1 MRRLIP
7 LSGPLLRLAMVN
19 FLASIGFG
27 MYASGN
33 AIYFTRYVGLPVSQV
48 GVGLTVAGLVWLPLS
63 IHLGQFADK
72 VGARRATVVM
82 GVAQVLLLVAAT
94 AVHGLAEFVVV
105 VSLLGVFVQG
115 GWICREALVA
125 EMVDGEARV
134 SVSAY
139 LRSAFNVGIIL
150 GALAAGLALTLDDA
164 PAYLGLISGSALA
177 EAAAAVLCLGLPKRE
192 AGPQRRADA
201 VPIRHAVRDVPY
213 LTLSVLYG
221 LLAVGDI
228 VLRIGIPLWIV
239 TLSGLPRGLGAWLY
253 GLNAVLVVA
262 LQVPLSR
269 GAETFGGVRR
279 LLLLASFASTASCL
293 AIAVSA
299 GVPALVGAGALVASV
314 VLLSLSEVWSSAA
327 GWKLRYELAPAR
339 AQGTWG
345 GVFAL
350 GSSVNLVVGP
360 AVVTLVVERYE
371 ATGWAALAA
380 GFFLVAAAVVPAM
393 AWALRTRAAGPAE
406 EVASQRAGTQGTGSR
421 GAEGKEAKTK
431 EVKS

>member
-1 MRRLIP
+1 M
-7 LSGPLLRLAMVN
+7 N

-48 GVGLTVAGLVWLPLS
+48 GIGLTVAGLVWLPLS
-63 IHLGQFADK
+63 IHLGRFADK
-72 VGARRATVVM
+72 VGARGATVFM

-94 AVHGLAEFVVV
+94 AVHGLVEFVVV

-125 EMVDGEARV
+125 EMTDSEARV
-134 SVSAY
+134 TVSAY

-164 PAYLGLISGSALA
+164 PAYLALILGSALA
-177 EAAAAVLCLGLPKRE
+177 EAAATVLCLGLPKRA
-192 AGPQRRADA
+192 AGPEWRADV
-201 VPIRHAVRDVPY
+201 VPIRNAVRDVPY

-239 TLSGLPRGLGAWLY
+239 THSGLPSGLGAWLY

-269 GAETFGGVRR
+269 AAETFGGVRR
-279 LLLLASFASTASCL
+279 LLLLASFASTVSCL
-293 AIAVSA
+293 AIAVST
-299 GVPALVGAGALVASV
+299 GMPALVGVSALVVSV

-327 GWKLRYELAPAR
+327 GWKLRYELAPPQ

-350 GSSVNLVVGP
+350 GSSINLVLGP
-360 AVVTLVVERYE
+360 AVVTLVVERYA
-371 ATGWAALAA
+371 ATGWAALSA
-380 GFFLVAAAVVPAM
+380 GFLLVAAAVVPAM
-393 AWALRTRAAGPAE
+393 AWALRTRATGRAGAPR
-406 EVASQRAGTQGTGSR
+406 EVAGSPQT
-421 GAEGKEAKTK
+421 KEAKTK
-431 EVKS
+431 GVKS

>member
-1 MRRLIP
+1 MRRPIP
-7 LSGPLLRLAMVN
+7 LSGVLLRLAVVN

-63 IHLGQFADK
+63 IHLGRFADK

-125 EMVDGEARV
+125 EMVDSEARV

-164 PAYLGLISGSALA
+164 PAYLGLILGSALA
-177 EAAAAVLCLGLPKRE
+177 EGAATVLCLGLPKRA
-192 AGPQRRADA
+192 AGPERRADA
-201 VPIRHAVRDVPY
+201 VPIRHALRDVPY

-221 LLAVGDI
+221 LLAIGDI

-299 GVPALVGAGALVASV
+299 GVPALVGAGALVVSV
-314 VLLSLSEVWSSAA
+314 ALLSLSEVWSSAA

-350 GSSVNLVVGP
+350 GSSVNLVLGP
-360 AVVTLVVERYE
+360 AVVTLVVGRYE
-371 ATGWAALAA
+371 ATGWAVLAA
-380 GFFLVAAAVVPAM
+380 GFLLVAAAVVPVM
-393 AWALRTRAAGPAE
+393 AWAMRTRTTGPVDEAE
-406 EVASQRAGTQGTGSR
+406 SQDSEAREVKT
-421 GAEGKEAKTK
+421 KEAK
-431 EVKS
+431 S

>member
-7 LSGPLLRLAMVN
+7 LSGPLLRLTGVN

-48 GVGLTVAGLVWLPLS
+48 GIGLTVAGLVWLPLS
-63 IHLGQFADK
+63 IHLGRFADK
-72 VGARRATVVM
+72 VGARGATVFM

-94 AVHGLAEFVVV
+94 AVHGLVEFVVV

-125 EMVDGEARV
+125 EMTDSEARV
-134 SVSAY
+134 TVSAY

-164 PAYLGLISGSALA
+164 PAYLALILGSALA
-177 EAAAAVLCLGLPKRE
+177 EAAATVLCLGLPKRA
-192 AGPQRRADA
+192 AGPEWRADV
-201 VPIRHAVRDVPY
+201 VPIRNAVRDVPY

-239 TLSGLPRGLGAWLY
+239 THSGLPSGLGAWLY

-269 GAETFGGVRR
+269 AAETFGGVRR
-279 LLLLASFASTASCL
+279 LLLLASFASTVSCL
-293 AIAVSA
+293 AIAVST
-299 GVPALVGAGALVASV
+299 GMPALVGVSALVVSV

-327 GWKLRYELAPAR
+327 GWKLRYELAPPQ

-350 GSSVNLVVGP
+350 GSSINLVLGP
-360 AVVTLVVERYE
+360 AVVTLVVERYA
-371 ATGWAALAA
+371 ATGWAALSA
-380 GFFLVAAAVVPAM
+380 GFLLVAAAVVPAM
-393 AWALRTRAAGPAE
+393 AWALRTRATGRAGAPR
-406 EVASQRAGTQGTGSR
+406 EVAGSPQT
-421 GAEGKEAKTK
+421 KEAKTK
-431 EVKS
+431 GVKS

>member
-1 MRRLIP
+1 MRRLTP
-7 LSGPLLRLAMVN
+7 LSGPLLRLAVVN

-33 AIYFTRYVGLPVSQV
+33 AIYFTRYAGLPVSQV
-48 GVGLTVAGLVWLPLS
+48 GVGLTIAGLVWLPLS
-63 IHLGQFADK
+63 IHLGRFADK
-72 VGARRATVVM
+72 VGARRSTVVM

-125 EMVDGEARV
+125 EMVDSEARV

-164 PAYLGLISGSALA
+164 PAYLGLILGSALA
-177 EAAAAVLCLGLPKRE
+177 EAAATVLCLGLPKRE
-192 AGPQRRADA
+192 AGPERRADA

-299 GVPALVGAGALVASV
+299 GVPALVGVGALVVAV
-314 VLLSLSEVWSSAA
+314 ALLSLSEVWSSAA
-327 GWKLRYELAPAR
+327 GWKLRYELAPAW

-350 GSSVNLVVGP
+350 GSSVNLVLGP
-360 AVVTLVVERYE
+360 AVVTLVVARYE

-380 GFFLVAAAVVPAM
+380 GFLLVAAAVVPAM
-393 AWALRTRAAGPAE
+393 AWALRTRAAGPAD
-406 EVASQRAGTQGTGSR
+406 EVASHKAVTQGAESR
-421 GAEGKEAKTK
+421 EDEAKEVKTK